1 MVFEINSFL
10 LLCLLMLRYIMSSY
24 VGTGWI
30 ALSAGLVAA
39 GTAAQFF
46 LSRRRR
52 WSWALPLLC
61 GGALAVLAALYH
73 LNVRGVVQLLR
84 DEGMILY
91 CVLGAEVLCALLGA
105 GIGALAR
112 LARES
117 YLADGRTGQDP

>member
-1 MVFEINSFL
+1 MVFEMNSFL
-10 LLCLLMLRYIMSSY
+10 LLCLLMLRYIVSSY

-30 ALSAGLVAA
+30 ALSAGLAA
-39 GTAAQFF
+39 ASAAAQFF
-46 LSRRRR
+46 LSRGRRRR
-52 WSWALPLLC
+52 WAIPLLC

-73 LNVRGVVQLLR
+73 LNVRGFIQLLR

-91 CVLGAEVLCALLGA
+91 CVLGAEVLCALLGT
-105 GIGALAR
+105 GIGALVR